1 MSSPL
6 PSAMLLAPKDP
17 RDKDATSAVL
27 GMIVA
32 FLWLLLGF
40 TGIVYSLTCPSKSGP
55 FKMHVLGIVIAVLLG
70 PFYWI
75 FFAYNKD
82 YCR

>member
-1 MSSPL
+1 M
-6 PSAMLLAPKDP
+6 PSL
-17 RDKDATSAVL
+17 SAVAHEDAPTNVTSVFL
-27 GMIVA
+27 ATTVF
-32 FLWLLLGF
+32 FLWIFLGLAAV
-40 TGIVYSLTCPSKSGP
+40 IYSLTCTARSGP

-70 PFYWI
+70 PFYWV